1 MPKPAA
7 KASSKSSAKKSSA
20 KKTLAACAACAPP
33 AFERAC
39 MRPGGKPSPGC
50 PTLLEQEL
58 LAEANQRYQDPATGQ
73 FARQASLQEAA
84 CYANRHQR
92 PYTMQ
97 PTKTRLVEIAEF
109 AGRMG
114 YKRLGLAFC
123 IGLANE
129 AALVA
134 EVLAGRGFQVVS
146 ASCKAGATPKEEL
159 GLGDESKIFRGGF
172 ESMCNPVFQAEL
184 LNRASTEFN
193 VLLGL
198 CVGHDSL
205 FFQQAKAPTTVLA
218 VKDRVT
224 GHNPLAALY
233 TSGTY
238 YKKIRSQDYD

>member
-1 MPKPAA
+1 MP
-7 KASSKSSAKKSSA
+7 
-20 KKTLAACAACAPP
+20 
-33 AFERAC
+33 
-39 MRPGGKPSPGC
+39 
-50 PTLLEQEL
+50 
-58 LAEANQRYQDPATGQ
+58 
-73 FARQASLQEAA
+73 
-84 CYANRHQR
+84 NRHQR

-114 YKRLGLAFC
+114 YRRLGLAFC
-123 IGLANE
+123 IGLAAE

-134 EVLAGRGFQVVS
+134 DVLSGRGYEVISV
-146 ASCKAGATPKEEL
+146 ACKAGATPKEDI
-159 GLGDESKIFRGGF
+159 GLAEEDKIFQGEF
-172 ESMCNPVFQAEL
+172 ETMCNPIFQAEL
-184 LNRASTEFN
+184 LNQAGTDFN

-205 FFQQAKAPTTVLA
+205 FFQRTKAPSTVLA

-238 YKKIRSQDYD
+238 YRKIRGKKYD